1 MALEETGSHVVLLVI
16 HFLVERVRKARLLT
30 TRVWRRRAE
39 IRVSFSALLCARSGG
54 RFLLVQNFHRPELFG
69 PLGGVYKYRPYARRH
84 LDPLL
89 FRPQDVGPGDDMKND
104 LRGYL
109 PRRNLLNL
117 LKWFER
123 REDRETETEC
133 LLRELREEFAEI
145 GPTGLPEVPSSIPI
159 RLVRRV
165 TEGPERVPGHPY
177 GQFRLFE
184 IYEPV
189 EDDPQAQTF
198 LTRLFDAAGAH
209 NRLIVVNADEIM
221 RGRSRDSHFVGNYCA
236 YLIGTKRHRPESP
249 PFSDG
254 TARRSGDID
263 G

>member
-1 MALEETGSHVVLLVI
+1 MAFEEAGREVGVLVI
-16 HFLVERVRKARLLT
+16 HFVERFRRARLLT

-69 PLGGVYKYRPYARRH
+69 PLGGVYKYRPYAKRN

-89 FRPQDVGPGDDMKND
+89 FRPQDVGRGSDMKND
-104 LRGYL
+104 LRGFL
-109 PRRNLLNL
+109 PRKNL
-117 LKWFER
+117 LKLLNWFER
-123 REDRETETEC
+123 REDRETEGEC

-145 GPTGLPEVPSSIPI
+145 RPTGLPTVPSLLPV

-165 TEGPERVPGHPY
+165 TEGPERVPGHSY

-184 IYEPV
+184 IYEPA
-189 EDDPQAQTF
+189 DDDQQAQMF
-198 LTRLFDAAGAH
+198 LTRLFDAAGSH
-209 NRLIVVNADEIM
+209 KRLIVVNSDEILK
-221 RGRSRDSHFVGNYCA
+221 GRSRDSHFVGNYCE

-254 TARRSGDID
+254 TAHRSDAVD